1 MFAAQSLVLFL
12 AQSFSSSPLS
22 LTIIINSK
30 RSTMQLIGMAKFVDS
45 KWTKIKILTHSSI
58 LMISMT
64 LSPQGAFLSDQQI
77 LCQVM
82 SSGWSKTHVSWKVMS
97 PQLLSQLP
105 ISKFSGRLLPSWK
118 LTIKKQ
124 ASLQGKPFWKMELP
138 EGHWTPS
145 LGRSYF
151 GGPQSSCHAYWFVL
165 AENRHL
171 ACNCLSGRTTHCNS
185 CHFHHVKSYNPFKG
199 IRLGYIC
206 RFSLLDICVG
216 LLILPDSA

>member
-30 RSTMQLIGMAKFVDS
+30 RSTMQLIGMAKFVDL
-45 KWTKIKILTHSSI
+45 KLTKIKILTRSSI

-82 SSGWSKTHVSWKVMS
+82 PSGRNKTHVSWKVMS
-97 PQLLSQLP
+97 SQLLSQLP
-105 ISKFSGRLLPSWK
+105 ISKFSGRLLPSRK

-145 LGRSYF
+145 LGSSYF
-151 GGPQSSCHAYWFVL
+151 GGSQSFCHAYWFVL
-165 AENRHL
+165 AKNRHL
-171 ACNCLSGRTTHCNS
+171 ACNCLSGWTPHRNS
-185 CHFHHVKSYNPFKG
+185 CHFHHVKSYNSFKG
-199 IRLGYIC
+199 IRLGNIF
-206 RFSLLDICVG
+206 RFSLLNISVG
-216 LLILPDSA
+216 LLILPDFA